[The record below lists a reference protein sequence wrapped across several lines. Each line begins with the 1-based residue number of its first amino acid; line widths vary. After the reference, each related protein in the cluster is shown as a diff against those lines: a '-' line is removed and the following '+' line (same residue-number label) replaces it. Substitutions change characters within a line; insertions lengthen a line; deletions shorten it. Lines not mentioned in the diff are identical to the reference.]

1 MMSSDEADAILGHLR
16 AVEALRSKRQVDPAF
31 QQRLQRVKRFQHAR
45 FERSYTDLLRD
56 PGRRDA
62 AGFFLNELYGPHD
75 FTERDAQ
82 FARIVPALVRLFP
95 AEIVGTV
102 RLLAQLHALSERL
115 DHAMAERL
123 PDCAWGLTAY
133 AAAWRDVGEIDAR
146 QQQITWM
153 LQIGRALLRYTRNPL
168 LRHSL
173 RMMRTPARAA
183 GLSTLQQFLE
193 HGFDT
198 FRALRD
204 PDAFLALIASR
215 EQSIAAWL
223 FSLETT
229 EAPPWGLADVADDD
243 G

>member
-1 MMSSDEADAILGHLR
+1 MSTIEADGILADLE
-16 AVEALRSKRQVDPAF
+16 AVEVLRNQRRGDPAF
-31 QQRLQRVKRFQHAR
+31 QQRLQDVKRFQHAR
-45 FERSYTDLLRD
+45 FERSYADLLRD

-62 AGFFLNELYGPHD
+62 AAFFLDELYGPHD

-95 AEIVGTV
+95 ANIVGTV
-102 RLLAQLHALSERL
+102 RQLAQLHALSERL

-123 PDCAWGLTAY
+123 PDGTWGLLEY
-133 AAAWRDVGEIDAR
+133 AAAWRDVGGREGRD
-146 QQQITWM
+146 QQIDWM

-173 RMMRTPARAA
+173 RMMRAPARAA

-193 HGFDT
+193 RGFDT

-215 EQSIAAWL
+215 ERAIADWL
-223 FSLETT
+223 FSTETSD
-229 EAPPWGLADVADDD
+229 APPWGLGDTS